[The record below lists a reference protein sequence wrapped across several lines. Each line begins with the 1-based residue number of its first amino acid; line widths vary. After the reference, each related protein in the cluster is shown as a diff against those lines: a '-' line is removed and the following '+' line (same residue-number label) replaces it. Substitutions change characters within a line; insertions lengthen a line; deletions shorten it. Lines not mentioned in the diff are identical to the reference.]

1 MGFYTT
7 ESVNSFFDENSVAAK
22 APKEFWLKALPA
34 AVEMGFGVGEFSDD
48 RIVVV
53 TPDGEK
59 KIYQGFKEKA
69 SPVVLGIVLTHAILS
84 TKLH

>member
-1 MGFYTT
+1 
-7 ESVNSFFDENSVAAK
+7 
-22 APKEFWLKALPA
+22 
-34 AVEMGFGVGEFSDD
+34 MGFGVGEFSDN

-59 KIYQGFKEKA
+59 KIYEGFKEKT